1 MKLKLQLF
9 LFFLVG
15 FISLKAEDLRLQI
28 EQLSRDISSY
38 KVIDVRPE
46 IDYQQG
52 HIKNALN
59 FPISLTYDNKSVNGK
74 LTEPNKMQDILRKLG
89 LDINDQL
96 VIYDDGTFFDAA
108 RLFWGLEVYGF
119 KNVKLLN
126 AGFDEWNKSALPVS
140 TDIPQIKESFY
151 IASVNNKKLA
161 TKFSTQIATK
171 SPLIIIMDA
180 RKYTAYIGEESNA
193 KRFGHIPEAI
203 SRPAT
208 HNITS
213 VDNFSK
219 LKEIKELEELY
230 KDIDK
235 SKKIISY
242 CDIGKISSSN
252 YFSLRELGYDV
263 ANYDASWKEWG
274 NDSELPIVTISK
286 K

>member
-1 MKLKLQLF
+1 MKLKLQLIF
-9 LFFLVG
+9 LFFG
-15 FISLKAEDLRLQI
+15 FLSLNAEDLRLQMD
-28 EQLSRDISSY
+28 QLSKNISTY
-38 KVIDVRPE
+38 KIIDVRPE
-46 IDYQQG
+46 TDYQQG

-59 FPISLTYDNKSVNGK
+59 FPISLTYDDKSVNGK
-74 LTEPNKMQDILRKLG
+74 LTEPNKMQNILRKLG
-89 LDINDQL
+89 LDVNDQV

-119 KNVKLLN
+119 KHVKLLN
-126 AGFDEWNKSALPVS
+126 SGFDEWYKSNLAVSEELPH
-140 TDIPQIKESFY
+140 IEESAY
-151 IASVNNKKLA
+151 IASVDNKKLA

-171 SPLIIIMDA
+171 SPFIIIMDA
-180 RKYTAYIGEESNA
+180 RKYNAYIGEESNA

-203 SRPAT
+203 SRPAI
-208 HNITS
+208 HNIST

-219 LKEIKELEELY
+219 LKDIKELEELY

>member
-1 MKLKLQLF
+1 MKLKLQLIF
-9 LFFLVG
+9 LLLG
-15 FISLKAEDLRLQI
+15 FMSLYAQDLRLQM
-28 EQLSRDISSY
+28 EQLSKDISTY

-46 IDYQQG
+46 TDYQQG

-59 FPISLTYDNKSVNGK
+59 FPVSLTYDDKSVNGK
-74 LTEPNKMQDILRKLG
+74 LTEPSKMQNILRKLG
-89 LDINDQL
+89 LDINDQV

-119 KNVKLLN
+119 KHVKLLN
-126 AGFDEWNKSALPVS
+126 AGFEEWYKSNFAVSQELPN
-140 TDIPQIKESFY
+140 IKESSY
-151 IASVNNKKLA
+151 IASVDNKRLA

-171 SPLIIIMDA
+171 SPFIIIMDA
-180 RKYTAYIGEESNA
+180 RKYNAYIGEESNA

-203 SRPAT
+203 SRPAI
-208 HNITS
+208 HNIST

-219 LKEIKELEELY
+219 LKDIKELEELY

>member
-1 MKLKLQLF
+1 MKLKLQLIF
-9 LFFLVG
+9 LFFG
-15 FISLKAEDLRLQI
+15 FLSLNAEDLRLQMD
-28 EQLSRDISSY
+28 QLSKNISTY
-38 KVIDVRPE
+38 KIIDVRPQT
-46 IDYQQG
+46 DYQQG

-59 FPISLTYDNKSVNGK
+59 FPISLTYDDKSINGK
-74 LTEPNKMQDILRKLG
+74 LTEPNKMQNILRKLG
-89 LDINDQL
+89 LDVNDQV

-119 KNVKLLN
+119 KHVKLLN
-126 AGFDEWNKSALPVS
+126 SGFDEWYKSNLAVSEELPN
-140 TDIPQIKESFY
+140 IKESTY
-151 IASVNNKKLA
+151 IASVDNKKLA

-171 SPLIIIMDA
+171 SPFIIIMDA
-180 RKYTAYIGEESNA
+180 RKYNAYIGEESNA

-203 SRPAT
+203 SRPAI
-208 HNITS
+208 HNIST

-219 LKEIKELEELY
+219 LKDIKELEELY

>member
-1 MKLKLQLF
+1 MKLKLLLIFLF
-9 LFFLVG
+9 LG
-15 FISLKAEDLRLQI
+15 SISLNAEDLRLQI
-28 EQLSRDISSY
+28 DQLSKNISTY
-38 KVIDVRPE
+38 KIIDVRSVN
-46 IDYQQG
+46 DYQQG

-59 FPISLTYDNKSVNGK
+59 FPISLSYDDKSVNGK
-74 LTEPNKMQDILRKLG
+74 LTEPNKMQEILRKLG
-89 LDINDQL
+89 VDINDQV
-96 VIYDDGTFFDAA
+96 VIYDDGTFFDSA

-126 AGFDEWNKSALPVS
+126 GGFDEWNKSDLPVS
-140 TDIPQIKESFY
+140 TDIPQIKESSY

-180 RKYTAYIGEESNA
+180 RKYNAYIGEESNA

-219 LKEIKELEELY
+219 LKEIKELEEIY

-242 CDIGKISSSN
+242 CDIGRVSSSN
-252 YFSLRELGYDV
+252 YFALRQLGYDV

-274 NDSELPIVTISK
+274 NDSELPIITVSK

>member
-1 MKLKLQLF
+1 MKLKLQL
-9 LFFLVG
+9 LLLLIG
-15 FISLKAEDLRLQI
+15 FISLNAEDLRLQI
-28 EQLSRDISSY
+28 NQLSKDISNY
-38 KVIDVRPE
+38 KIIDVRPE
-46 IDYQQG
+46 TDYKEG

-59 FPISLTYDNKSVNGK
+59 FPVSLTYDDKSLNGK
-74 LTEPNKMQDILRKLG
+74 LIEPSKMQNILRKLG
-89 LDINDQL
+89 LDINDQV

-119 KNVKLLN
+119 KHVKLLN
-126 AGFDEWNKSALPVS
+126 SGFDEWYKSNLPIS
-140 TDIPQIKESFY
+140 EETPQVKESSY
-151 IASVNNKKLA
+151 IASVDNKRLA

-171 SPLIIIMDA
+171 SPLITIMDA
-180 RKYTAYIGEESNA
+180 RKYSAYIGEESNA

-203 SRPAT
+203 SKPAI
-208 HNITS
+208 HNIST

-219 LKEIKELEELY
+219 LKDLKELEELY

-235 SKKIISY
+235 NKKIISY

>member
-1 MKLKLQLF
+1 MKLKLQLLF
-9 LFFLVG
+9 LLLG
-15 FISLKAEDLRLQI
+15 FMSLNAEDLRLQM
-28 EQLSRDISSY
+28 EQLSKDISNY
-38 KVIDVRPE
+38 KIIDVRPE
-46 IDYQQG
+46 TDYQQG

-59 FPISLTYDNKSVNGK
+59 FPVSLTYDDKSVNGK
-74 LTEPNKMQDILRKLG
+74 LIEPSKMQNILRKLG
-89 LDINDQL
+89 LDINDQV

-119 KNVKLLN
+119 KHVKLLN
-126 AGFDEWNKSALPVS
+126 SGFDEWYKSNLAVSEELP
-140 TDIPQIKESFY
+140 TIKESAY
-151 IASVNNKKLA
+151 IASVDNKRLA

-171 SPLIIIMDA
+171 SPFIIIMDA
-180 RKYTAYIGEESNA
+180 RKYNAYIGEESNA

-203 SRPAT
+203 SRPAI
-208 HNITS
+208 HNISSTN
-213 VDNFSK
+213 NFSK
-219 LKEIKELEELY
+219 LKDIKELEELY

-242 CDIGKISSSN
+242 CDVGKISSSN

-274 NDSELPIVTISK
+274 NDTELPIVTISK

>member
-1 MKLKLQLF
+1 MKLKLQLIF
-9 LFFLVG
+9 LFFG
-15 FISLKAEDLRLQI
+15 FLSLNAEDLRLQMD
-28 EQLSRDISSY
+28 QLSKDISTY
-38 KVIDVRPE
+38 KIIDVRPE
-46 IDYQQG
+46 TDYQQG

-59 FPISLTYDNKSVNGK
+59 FPISLTYNDKSVNGR
-74 LTEPNKMQDILRKLG
+74 LTEPNKMQNILRKLG
-89 LDINDQL
+89 LDINDQV

-119 KNVKLLN
+119 KHVKLLN
-126 AGFDEWNKSALPVS
+126 SGFDEWYKSNLAVSEELPN
-140 TDIPQIKESFY
+140 IKESAY
-151 IASVNNKKLA
+151 IASVDNKKLA

-171 SPLIIIMDA
+171 SPFIIIMDA
-180 RKYTAYIGEESNA
+180 RKYNAYIGEESNA
-193 KRFGHIPEAI
+193 NRFGHIPEAI
-203 SRPAT
+203 SRPAI
-208 HNITS
+208 HNIST

-219 LKEIKELEELY
+219 LKDIKELEELY

>member
-1 MKLKLQLF
+1 MKLKLQLIF
-9 LFFLVG
+9 LFFG
-15 FISLKAEDLRLQI
+15 FLSLNAEDLRLQMD
-28 EQLSRDISSY
+28 QLSKNISTY
-38 KVIDVRPE
+38 KIIDVRPQT
-46 IDYQQG
+46 DYQQG

-59 FPISLTYDNKSVNGK
+59 FPISLTYDDKSINGK
-74 LTEPNKMQDILRKLG
+74 LTEPNKMQNILRKLG
-89 LDINDQL
+89 LDVNDQV

-119 KNVKLLN
+119 KHVKLLN
-126 AGFDEWNKSALPVS
+126 SGFDEWYKSNLAVSEELPN
-140 TDIPQIKESFY
+140 IKESTY
-151 IASVNNKKLA
+151 IASVDNKKLA

-171 SPLIIIMDA
+171 SPFIIIMDA
-180 RKYTAYIGEESNA
+180 RKYNAYIGEESNA

-203 SRPAT
+203 NRPAI
-208 HNITS
+208 HNIST

-219 LKEIKELEELY
+219 LKDIKELEELY

>member
-1 MKLKLQLF
+1 MKLKLKLII
-9 LFFLVG
+9 LFFSFL
-15 FISLKAEDLRLQI
+15 SLNADDLRLQM
-28 EQLSRDISSY
+28 EQLSKNISNY
-38 KVIDVRPE
+38 KIIDVRE
-46 IDYQQG
+46 ANLYQDG
-52 HIKNALN
+52 HILNALN
-59 FPISLTYDNKSVNGK
+59 FPIALSYDDKSINGK
-74 LTEPNKMQDILRKLG
+74 LTEPNKMQEIIRKLG
-89 LDINDQL
+89 IDVNDQI
-96 VIYDDGTFFDAA
+96 VIYDDGTFFDSA

-126 AGFDEWNKSALPVS
+126 GGFNEWNKLNFLVS
-140 TDIPQIKESFY
+140 KETSIIKESNY
-151 IASVNNKKLA
+151 IASVDNKKLA

-171 SPLIIIMDA
+171 SPSIVIMDA
-180 RKYTAYIGEESNA
+180 RKYTAYIGEESIA

-208 HNITS
+208 HNIAT
-213 VDNFSK
+213 VNDFPK
-219 LKEIKELEELY
+219 LKDLKELAELY

-242 CDIGKISSSN
+242 CDIGRISSSN
-252 YFSLRELGYDV
+252 YFALRQLGYDV

>member
-1 MKLKLQLF
+1 MKLKLQLIF
-9 LFFLVG
+9 LFFG
-15 FISLKAEDLRLQI
+15 FLSLNAEDLRLQMD
-28 EQLSRDISSY
+28 QLSKNISTY
-38 KVIDVRPE
+38 KIIDVRPQT
-46 IDYQQG
+46 DYQQG

-59 FPISLTYDNKSVNGK
+59 FPISLTYDDKSVNGK
-74 LTEPNKMQDILRKLG
+74 LTEPNKMQNILRKLG
-89 LDINDQL
+89 LDVNDQV

-119 KNVKLLN
+119 KHVKLLN
-126 AGFDEWNKSALPVS
+126 SGFDEWYKSNLAVSEELPN
-140 TDIPQIKESFY
+140 IKESTY
-151 IASVNNKKLA
+151 IASVDNKKLA

-171 SPLIIIMDA
+171 SPFIIIMDA
-180 RKYTAYIGEESNA
+180 RKYNAYIGEESNA

-203 SRPAT
+203 SRPAI
-208 HNITS
+208 HNIST

-219 LKEIKELEELY
+219 LKDIKELEELY

>member
-1 MKLKLQLF
+1 MKLKLLLIFLF
-9 LFFLVG
+9 LG
-15 FISLKAEDLRLQI
+15 SISLSAEDLRLQI
-28 EQLSRDISSY
+28 DQLSKNISTY
-38 KVIDVRPE
+38 KIIDVRPE
-46 IDYQQG
+46 TDYQQG

-59 FPISLTYDNKSVNGK
+59 FPISLTYDDKSANGK
-74 LTEPNKMQDILRKLG
+74 LTEPNKMQNILRKLG
-89 LDINDQL
+89 LDVNDQV

-119 KNVKLLN
+119 KHVKLLN
-126 AGFDEWNKSALPVS
+126 SGFDEWYKSNLAVSEELPN
-140 TDIPQIKESFY
+140 IKESAY
-151 IASVNNKKLA
+151 IASVDNKKLA

-171 SPLIIIMDA
+171 SPFIIIMDA
-180 RKYTAYIGEESNA
+180 RKYNAYIGEESNA

-203 SRPAT
+203 SRPAI
-208 HNITS
+208 HNIST
-213 VDNFSK
+213 VNNFSK
-219 LKEIKELEELY
+219 LKDIKELEELY

-274 NDSELPIVTISK
+274 NDSELPIITISK

>member
-1 MKLKLQLF
+1 MKLKLQLLF
-9 LFFLVG
+9 LLLG
-15 FISLKAEDLRLQI
+15 FISLNAEDLRLQM
-28 EQLSRDISSY
+28 EQLSKDISNY
-38 KVIDVRPE
+38 KIIDVRPE
-46 IDYQQG
+46 TDYQQG

-59 FPISLTYDNKSVNGK
+59 FPVSLTYDDKSVNGK
-74 LTEPNKMQDILRKLG
+74 LIEPSKMQNILRKLG
-89 LDINDQL
+89 LDINDQV

-119 KNVKLLN
+119 KSVKLLN
-126 AGFDEWNKSALPVS
+126 SGFEEWSELDLPIS
-140 TDIPQIKESFY
+140 KETPNIKESTY
-151 IASVNNKKLA
+151 IASVDNKRLA

-180 RKYTAYIGEESNA
+180 RKYSAYIGEESNA
-193 KRFGHIPEAI
+193 KRFGHIPQAI
-203 SRPAT
+203 SRPAI
-208 HNITS
+208 HNIS
-213 VDNFSK
+213 SSNNFSK
-219 LKEIKELEELY
+219 LKDMKELEELY

-274 NDSELPIVTISK
+274 NDSELPIITISK

>member
-1 MKLKLQLF
+1 MKLKLQLIF
-9 LFFLVG
+9 LFFG
-15 FISLKAEDLRLQI
+15 FLSLNAEDLRLQI
-28 EQLSRDISSY
+28 DQLSKDISTY
-38 KVIDVRPE
+38 KIIDVRPTAE
-46 IDYQQG
+46 YQKG
-52 HIKNALN
+52 HIKNALT
-59 FPISLTYDNKSVNGK
+59 FPIALTYNDKSVNGR
-74 LTEPNKMQDILRKLG
+74 LTEPNKMQETLRKQG
-89 LDINDQL
+89 LDVNDQV

-119 KNVKLLN
+119 KHVKLLN
-126 AGFDEWNKSALPVS
+126 GGFEEWSNLDLPVS
-140 TDIPQIKESFY
+140 KENTETKESAY
-151 IASVNNKKLA
+151 IASVDNKKLA

-171 SPLIIIMDA
+171 SPFMLIMDA
-180 RKYTAYIGEESNA
+180 RSYNAYIGEESNA

-203 SRPAT
+203 SRPAI
-208 HNITS
+208 HNIS
-213 VDNFSK
+213 SSNNFSK

>member
-1 MKLKLQLF
+1 MKLKLQLIF
-9 LFFLVG
+9 LFLG
-15 FISLKAEDLRLQI
+15 FMSLNAEDLRLQMN
-28 EQLSRDISSY
+28 QLSKNISNY
-38 KVIDVRPE
+38 KIIDVRPE
-46 IDYQQG
+46 TQYQQG

-59 FPISLTYDNKSVNGK
+59 FPVSLTYDDKSVNGK
-74 LTEPNKMQDILRKLG
+74 LTEPSKMQNILRKLG
-89 LDINDQL
+89 LDINDQV

-108 RLFWGLEVYGF
+108 RLFWSLEVYGF
-119 KNVKLLN
+119 KSVKLLN
-126 AGFDEWNKSALPVS
+126 SGFEEWSDLDLPIS
-140 TDIPQIKESFY
+140 KETPNIKESTY
-151 IASVNNKKLA
+151 IASVDNKKLA

-180 RKYTAYIGEESNA
+180 RKYSAYIGEESNA

-203 SRPAT
+203 SKPAI
-208 HNITS
+208 HNIS
-213 VDNFSK
+213 SSNNFSK
-219 LKEIKELEELY
+219 LKDMKELEELY

-235 SKKIISY
+235 NKKIISY

-274 NDSELPIVTISK
+274 NDTELPIVTISK

>member
-1 MKLKLQLF
+1 MKLKLQLIF
-9 LFFLVG
+9 LFFG
-15 FISLKAEDLRLQI
+15 FLSLNAEDLRLQMD
-28 EQLSRDISSY
+28 QLSKNISTY
-38 KVIDVRPE
+38 KIIDVRPE
-46 IDYQQG
+46 TDYQQG

-59 FPISLTYDNKSVNGK
+59 FPISLTYDDKSVNGK
-74 LTEPNKMQDILRKLG
+74 LTEPNKMQNILRKLG
-89 LDINDQL
+89 LDVNDQV

-119 KNVKLLN
+119 KHVKLLN
-126 AGFDEWNKSALPVS
+126 SGFDEWYKSNLAVSEELPN
-140 TDIPQIKESFY
+140 IKESAY
-151 IASVNNKKLA
+151 IASVDNKKLA

-171 SPLIIIMDA
+171 SPFIIIMDA
-180 RKYTAYIGEESNA
+180 RKYNAYIGEESNA

-203 SRPAT
+203 SRPAI
-208 HNITS
+208 HNIST

-219 LKEIKELEELY
+219 LKDIKELEELY

>member
-1 MKLKLQLF
+1 MKLKLQLIF
-9 LFFLVG
+9 LFFSFL
-15 FISLKAEDLRLQI
+15 SLNAEDLRLQI
-28 EQLSRDISSY
+28 DQLSKDISTY
-38 KVIDVRPE
+38 KIIDVRPTAE
-46 IDYQQG
+46 YQKG
-52 HIKNALN
+52 HIKNALT
-59 FPISLTYDNKSVNGK
+59 FPIALTYNDKSANGR
-74 LTEPNKMQDILRKLG
+74 LTEPNKMQETLRKQG
-89 LDINDQL
+89 LDVNDQV

-119 KNVKLLN
+119 KHVKLLN
-126 AGFDEWNKSALPVS
+126 GGFEEWSDLDLPVS
-140 TDIPQIKESFY
+140 KENTETKESAY
-151 IASVNNKKLA
+151 IASVDNKKLA

-171 SPLIIIMDA
+171 SPFIIIMDA
-180 RKYTAYIGEESNA
+180 RKYNAYIGEESNA

-203 SRPAT
+203 SRPAI
-208 HNITS
+208 HNIS
-213 VDNFSK
+213 SSNNFSK
-219 LKEIKELEELY
+219 LKDIKELEELY

>member
-1 MKLKLQLF
+1 MKLKLIILF
-9 LFFLVG
+9 LSFTFLN
-15 FISLKAEDLRLQI
+15 ADDLRLQM
-28 EQLSRDISSY
+28 EQLSKNISNY
-38 KVIDVRPE
+38 KIIDVRE
-46 IDYQQG
+46 VNLYQEG
-52 HIKNALN
+52 HIINALN
-59 FPISLTYDNKSVNGK
+59 LPISLSYDDKSINGK
-74 LTEPNKMQDILRKLG
+74 LTEPNKMQEIIRKLG
-89 LDINDQL
+89 IDINDQI
-96 VIYDDGTFFDAA
+96 VIYDDGTFFDSA

-126 AGFDEWNKSALPVS
+126 GGFNEWNKLNFLISKETP
-140 TDIPQIKESFY
+140 DIKESNY
-151 IASVNNKKLA
+151 IASVDNKKLA

-171 SPLIIIMDA
+171 SPSITIMDA
-180 RKYTAYIGEESNA
+180 RKYTAYIGEESIA

-208 HNITS
+208 HNIATIN
-213 VDNFSK
+213 DFSK
-219 LKEIKELEELY
+219 LKDLKELEELY

-242 CDIGKISSSN
+242 CDIGRVSSSN
-252 YFSLRELGYDV
+252 YFALRQLGYDV

>member
-1 MKLKLQLF
+1 MKLKLLLIFLF
-9 LFFLVG
+9 LG
-15 FISLKAEDLRLQI
+15 SISLNAEDLRLQI
-28 EQLSRDISSY
+28 DQLSKNISTY
-38 KVIDVRPE
+38 KIIDVRSVN
-46 IDYQQG
+46 DYQQG

-59 FPISLTYDNKSVNGK
+59 FPISLSYDDKSVNGK
-74 LTEPNKMQDILRKLG
+74 LTEPNKMQEILRKLG
-89 LDINDQL
+89 VDINDQV
-96 VIYDDGTFFDAA
+96 VIYDDGTFFDSA

-126 AGFDEWNKSALPVS
+126 GGFDEWNKSDLPVS
-140 TDIPQIKESFY
+140 TDIPQIKESSY

-180 RKYTAYIGEESNA
+180 RKYNAYIGEESNA

-242 CDIGKISSSN
+242 CDIGRVSSSN
-252 YFSLRELGYDV
+252 YFALRQLGYDV

-274 NDSELPIVTISK
+274 NDSELPIITVSK

>member
-1 MKLKLQLF
+1 MKLKLCLIFLF
-9 LFFLVG
+9 LSFT
-15 FISLKAEDLRLQI
+15 SLNAEDLRLQM
-28 EQLSRDISSY
+28 EQLSKNISTY
-38 KVIDVRPE
+38 KIIDVRT
-46 IDYQQG
+46 IDEYNQG

-59 FPISLTYDNKSVNGK
+59 FPISLSYDDKSVNGK
-74 LTEPNKMQDILRKLG
+74 LTEPNKMQEILRKLG
-89 LDINDQL
+89 LDINDEV
-96 VIYDDGTFFDAA
+96 VIYDDGTFFDSA
-108 RLFWGLEVYGF
+108 RLFWALEVYGF

-126 AGFDEWNKSALPVS
+126 GGFDEWNKIALPIS
-140 TDIPQIKESFY
+140 KETPQIKESSY

-180 RKYTAYIGEESNA
+180 RKYSAYIGEESNA

-203 SRPAT
+203 SKPAT
-208 HNITS
+208 HNISS
-213 VDNFSK
+213 VNNFSK
-219 LKEIKELEELY
+219 LKDTKELEELY

-242 CDIGKISSSN
+242 CDIGRVSSSN
-252 YFSLRELGYDV
+252 YFALRQLGYDV

-274 NDSELPIVTISK
+274 NDSELPIVTVTK

>member
-1 MKLKLQLF
+1 MKLKLQLIF
-9 LFFLVG
+9 LLLG
-15 FISLKAEDLRLQI
+15 FMSLNAEDLRLQMD
-28 EQLSRDISSY
+28 QLSKDISTY
-38 KVIDVRPE
+38 KVIDVRTE
-46 IDYQQG
+46 TDYQQG

-59 FPISLTYDNKSVNGK
+59 FPISLTYDNNSLNGK

-89 LDINDQL
+89 LDINDQV

-119 KNVKLLN
+119 KHVKLLN
-126 AGFDEWNKSALPVS
+126 GGFEEWYKSNFAVSEELPN
-140 TDIPQIKESFY
+140 IKESSY
-151 IASVNNKKLA
+151 IASVDNKRLA

-180 RKYTAYIGEESNA
+180 RKYNAYIGEESNA

-203 SRPAT
+203 SRPAI
-208 HNITS
+208 HNIST

-219 LKEIKELEELY
+219 LKDIKELEELY

-274 NDSELPIVTISK
+274 NDSELPIVKISK